1 MQGGHVSAATT
12 PPPVYSSRVEDLAPP
27 VAAAVPRMAHAEK
40 ARYRTAACRARTLY
54 PGPVGE
60 LVARELLTIEEF
72 GWTLGAGSLG
82 IKLVAAIE
90 EAHRA
95 ADALPPPDH
104 PRPYSSVPH
113 IRAKTASETS

>member
-1 MQGGHVSAATT
+1 MTAPTT
-12 PPPVYSSRVEDLAPP
+12 PPPAYRSRSEDLHPP
-27 VAAAVPRMAHAEK
+27 VSNAVPRMQYPEK
-40 ARYRTAACRARTLY
+40 SLYRTAASRARTLY

-82 IKLVAAIE
+82 TKLVAAIN
-90 EAHRA
+90 EAWRA
-95 ADALPPPDH
+95 ANPTDPPAAGPK
-104 PRPYSSVPH
+104 PFSAVPH